1 MKQQQQSNVL
11 LWSVIGL
18 LVFLALGGMR
28 VVAAGISFLFKILP
42 LLVLGYVFYFAYNTS
57 QRQRHLRHS
66 VVKDGD
72 VHRRFV
78 ELLVYI
84 MVQMGKADG
93 QLTATETRVIY
104 GFFQTQMRYV
114 EIDLKW
120 ISELI
125 ETGNHSDMSLAT
137 LCAEFNAQFPYE
149 AKLLLLELIG
159 QIIAADGRLESNEKT
174 TAEKILGLLNIH
186 EKDAYRFRQLYLTGK
201 YHTASGDR
209 NHLHY
214 ATLGLKDGASPD
226 EIKKAYREA
235 CKQHHP
241 DKVHHL
247 GPEFRKVAEEK
258 MQKINAAYKALSTTT

>member
-1 MKQQQQSNVL
+1 MKQYSSNVF

-18 LVFLALGGMR
+18 LVFLAMGGLR
-28 VVAAGISFLFKILP
+28 LVAAGISFLFDMLP
-42 LLVLGYVFYFAYNTS
+42 VLVLGYIFYFVYSTS
-57 QRQRHLRHS
+57 QRQNHLRHS
-66 VVKDGD
+66 AATGGD

-84 MVQMGKADG
+84 LVQMGKADG
-93 QLTATETRVIY
+93 QLTSTETRVIY

-120 ISELI
+120 IAELI
-125 ETGNHSDMSLAT
+125 ETANHRDMALET
-137 LCAEFNAQFPYE
+137 LCAEFNEQFPYE

-159 QIIAADGRLESNEKT
+159 QIIAADGRLETNEKN
-174 TAEKILGLLNIH
+174 TAETILRFLNIQ
-186 EKDAYRFRQLYLTGK
+186 EKDAYRFRQLYLTSK
-201 YHTASGDR
+201 QSTASGDSK
-209 NHLHY
+209 HIHY

-226 EIKKAYREA
+226 DVKKAYREA

-247 GPEFRKVAEEK
+247 GPEFRQVAEEK
-258 MQKINAAYKALSTTT
+258 MQKINAAYKALSSTT